1 MGQTMAREH
10 AFSCLERAEST
21 LSKCSFEAET
31 AFKSSESNPGI
42 YRNHDFLLFHFLR
55 YPTFLDFSLISFFEK
70 TAEIGDL

>member
-31 AFKSSESNPGI
+31 AFKLTFVVILIGI
-42 YRNHDFLLFHFLR
+42 DIA
-55 YPTFLDFSLISFFEK
+55 SAS
-70 TAEIGDL
+70 A